1 MDRSVAH
8 VVRTDVPPDL
18 RRTALVTMTAVA
30 FVWTGALEALVRAN
44 ADALRTR
51 RLAIVLWVG
60 AALWIVAAWRQ
71 IRTKP

>member
-18 RRTALVTMTAVA
+18 WRSVLVTMTAVA
-30 FVWTGALEALVRAN
+30 FVWTGALESLVRAN

-60 AALWIVAAWRQ
+60 ATLWIVAAWRR

>member
-18 RRTALVTMTAVA
+18 WRSAIVTLTFSALI
-30 FVWTGALEALVRAN
+30 WTGAIESLVHAN
-44 ADALRTR
+44 ADALRPR

-60 AALWIVAAWRQ
+60 AALWIVGAWRQ
-71 IRTKP
+71 IRSKP